1 MTASWL
7 YLAVAVWGSLF
18 TLVSFRPPHRP
29 GLFMAIGF
37 FAAWLTTELAIVHLV
52 LQIVFTVVFIW
63 FGALSAWPGWVALAL
78 TIVSWC
84 GLVVAIRQANGTDN
98 VFASALAEAFGIHD
112 AQARIERRRIWL
124 PFWFRRRGVERI
136 KNLSYVEDTTRRRHR
151 CDIYRPKGGTTGAPV
166 LLQIHGGAWV
176 ISNKDQQAM
185 PLVNLM
191 AARGWVCV
199 SINYG
204 LSPRITWPEHLV
216 NCKLALAW
224 IREHI
229 VEYGGDPSFVA
240 VTGGS
245 AGGHLT
251 AMMGLTANDPQW
263 QPGFAD
269 TDTSVQAIVPF
280 YGVYDWTASATK
292 RDRDLRR
299 LLERSVVKQPFAEAH
314 AIYEAASPMNHV
326 GADAPP
332 ALVIHGSLDTLVP
345 VTEARAFVAALRAVS
360 NQPVAYA
367 ELRGAHHGFDVFNS
381 IRSLHTIA
389 AVDLFLTWLVN
400 ADRSRAGVQSP
411 PAADPIR
418 SDEEDAS
425 ATDPRSKVRTEP

>member
-29 GLFMAIGF
+29 GLLMAIGF
-37 FAAWLTTELAIVHLV
+37 FAAWLTTELAIVHLA
-52 LQIVFTVVFIW
+52 LQIVFTIVFVW
-63 FGALSAWPGWVALAL
+63 FGALRAWPGWVALAL
-78 TIVSWC
+78 TIASWV
-84 GLVVAIRQANGTDN
+84 GLIAAIREATGTDE
-98 VFASALAEAFGIHD
+98 VFANALGDAFGIHD
-112 AQARIERRRIWL
+112 AQERIERRRVWL
-124 PFWFRRRGVERI
+124 PFWWRRRGVDRI
-136 KNLSYVEDTTRRRHR
+136 RNIQYVDDKHRRHR
-151 CDIYRPKGGTTGAPV
+151 CDIYRPKGGTTTGAPV

-176 ISNKDQQAM
+176 ISNKEQQAM

-199 SINYG
+199 AINYG
-204 LSPRITWPEHLV
+204 LSPRVTWPEHLV

-229 VEYGGDPSFVA
+229 AEYGGDPSFVA

-263 QPGFAD
+263 QPGFEGA
-269 TDTSVQAIVPF
+269 DTSVQAMVPF
-280 YGVYDWTASATK
+280 YGVYDWTSNTTK

-299 LLERSVVKQPFAEAH
+299 LLERSIVKQPFAEAQ

-326 GADAPP
+326 RADAPP
-332 ALVIHGSLDTLVP
+332 ALVIHGTLDTLAP
-345 VTEARAFVAALRAVS
+345 VTETRTFVARLRAVS
-360 NQPVAYA
+360 KQPVAYA
-367 ELRGAHHGFDVFNS
+367 ELRGAHHAFDVFNS
-381 IRSLHTIA
+381 IRSLHAIA
-389 AVDLFLTWLVN
+389 GVDLFLTWLVN
-400 ADRSRAGVQSP
+400 ADRSHDAAQSLP
-411 PAADPIR
+411 GADPTR
-418 SDEEDAS
+418 TGGEDAL
-425 ATDPRSKVRTEP
+425 ATDPRSTVRTEP